1 MGNQIH
7 LGYAVSHLNLPNP
20 HAQLEVFSTHIPDEW
35 HLEEMEAL
43 GFEPRH
49 RINDLLVFKTSPLNL
64 LGKRPWRSRKALPL
78 RTDYSI

>member
-20 HAQLEVFSTHIPDEW
+20 HAQLEVFSTHITDEW

-43 GFEPRH
+43 GFEPR
-49 RINDLLVFKTSPLNL
+49 IYGL
-64 LGKRPWRSRKALPL
+64 
-78 RTDYSI
+78 